1 MKFTYTMNQPKAY
14 IYSIDPLDSADGKWD
29 YGLLK
34 ETFEKNNVEQVVV
47 NQIPKVDRG
56 FVIIPGQGNAG
67 KEKEISNQLKN
78 LNRAVLF
85 ITGDESAYFNID
97 KIDHPNISIWVQYA
111 HPQHH
116 KYNKFFIG
124 VPQHL
129 KSNLPDYPIKE
140 YDVYF
145 GGQITHER
153 RKQLAEVMPDL
164 TNALYRPTEGFA
176 QGEQP
181 KDYYRTL
188 SKARIA
194 PAPAGAVVIDTFRF
208 FEAIEMLALP
218 IGDLIDSKG
227 EMIDYFNYV
236 YPAEIPINKVSDW
249 NKLKELIPELIKN
262 YPNNMHQVVCWWLK
276 YKRDFSLKI
285 MRDIYEQE

>member
-1 MKFTYTMNQPKAY
+1 MSQSKAY
-14 IYSIDPLDSADGKWD
+14 IYSIDPLDAADGKWD

-47 NQIPKVDRG
+47 KKIPKADRG
-56 FVIIPGQGNAG
+56 FVVIPGQGNAG
-67 KEKEISNQLKN
+67 KEDEISNQLKN
-78 LNRAVLF
+78 LDRAVLF
-85 ITGDESAYFNID
+85 ITGDECGLFDVD

-111 HPQHH
+111 HEKHK

-129 KSNLPDYPIKE
+129 QYNLPDYPIKE

-145 GGQITHER
+145 GGQITHQR
-153 RKQLAEVMPDL
+153 RQQLAEVMPNL
-164 TNALYRPTEGFA
+164 PNALYKPTEGFA

-181 KDYYRTL
+181 KDYYKTL
-188 SKARIA
+188 SKARVA
-194 PAPAGAVVIDTFRF
+194 PAPAGAQVIDTFRF

-218 IGDLIDSKG
+218 IGDKVDSKG
-227 EMIDYFNYV
+227 NMIDYFNYV
-236 YPAEIPINKVSDW
+236 YPEGIPIKKIKDW
-249 NKLKELIPELIKN
+249 KKLKKMLPSLIDD
-262 YPNNMHQVVCWWLK
+262 YPNNMHKVVCWWIK

-285 MRDIYEQE
+285 MRDLYEQK